1 MLNLTISFHLKKLG
15 GEAMTKQAKGRNVRG
30 LLLALL
36 LTWVA
41 IGMATWVA
49 AQQKSWQT
57 EEQIA
62 PISPKATQAASV
74 PKVWAAL
81 VNLQVTTTADTG
93 EGSLRAVLAAAS
105 DGDTITFA
113 TSLAGQTITLA
124 SDLPEISVNTLTLD
138 AASFLGKVTVDG
150 GDIHRLFYHTGTG
163 VLTIDNMVLQNGVGS
178 TDVAGTAGGG
188 VYSVGSVMIVDSTIS
203 SNAAADFGGG
213 IYSDGDVTV
222 INSVISDN
230 AVVGFSGGGI
240 YSRGKV
246 TVSDS
251 TLSNNSAD
259 FGGGIYSNGD
269 VTLSDSTI
277 TANAA
282 VDSGGGVYGQ
292 RNVTISDS
300 TIGSNS
306 AGNVGGGIVSVGN
319 IVFFGCTTVEGNTAA
334 TNAQGQAGGT
344 VSDDIGLLPD
354 TNSDAPYIG
363 CP

>member
-1 MLNLTISFHLKKLG
+1 
-15 GEAMTKQAKGRNVRG
+15 MTERVNGHNVRG

-41 IGMATWVA
+41 IGMVTWAA

-57 EEQIA
+57 EQIA
-62 PISPKATQAASV
+62 PTSAKATQTTSV
-74 PKVWAAL
+74 PKLWAAL

-93 EGSLRAVLAAAS
+93 EGSLRTVLAAAS

-113 TSLAGQTITLA
+113 TSLAGQTITLTR
-124 SDLPEISVNTLTLD
+124 DLPEISVNTLTLD

-150 GDIHRLFYHTGTG
+150 GDTYRLFYHTGTG
-163 VLTIDNMVLQNGVGS
+163 MLTIDNMVLQNGVGS
-178 TDVAGTAGGG
+178 TDMAGNAGGG
-188 VYSVGSVMIVDSTIS
+188 VYSVGNITIVDSTIS

-222 INSVISDN
+222 SNSVISDN
-230 AVVGFSGGGI
+230 AVMGFSGGGI
-240 YSRGKV
+240 YSRGNV
-246 TVSDS
+246 TVSNS
-251 TLSNNSAD
+251 TLSSNTAD

-269 VTLSDSTI
+269 VTISDSTL

-282 VDSGGGVYGQ
+282 VDSGGGIYGQ

-300 TIGSNS
+300 TIGNNS

-319 IVFFGCTTVEGNTAA
+319 IVFSGCTTVEGNTAA

-344 VSDDIGLLPD
+344 VSDDIGVLPGAA
-354 TNSDAPYIG
+354 SDAPYIG